1 MTPGARVAAAI
12 ELLDQIAAGAPAEK
26 ALTNWARANRYAGS
40 KDRAAVR
47 DHVFDALRCWRSAA
61 WEGGAETGR
70 GRMIGLLRMN
80 GADLDALF
88 SGVGHAPSPLTAE
101 ERTGPDTAPPPAVKS
116 DLQDWVFCLLNKS
129 IPGEA
134 ETLGDLQRARAPVF
148 LRVLTERASLAEAQR
163 QLAEEEIAAV
173 PVPGVAT
180 ALEVVQNARRV
191 QHSAPYLSGL
201 VELQDASAQAL
212 CLDLPMTDGA
222 RVMDYCAGGGG
233 KILALA
239 DRAGITGYAHD
250 AAPQRM
256 ADLPARAARAGAQIT
271 TLSDPAAATP
281 YDLVLCDAPCSGSG
295 TWRRTP
301 EAKWRLSAGDLD
313 RFAVLQGGILD
324 DACQLVAPGGH
335 LAYAT
340 CSLFAQ
346 ENDDVVSDFRA
357 RHPEWRLIRSHSWM
371 PGPRGDG
378 FFMALLRRD

>member
-26 ALTNWARANRYAGS
+26 VLTNWARANRYAGS

-70 GRMIGLLRMN
+70 ARMIGLLRMN

-101 ERTGPDTAPPPAVKS
+101 ERISPDTAPQPAVKS
-116 DLQDWVFCLLNKS
+116 DLQDWVFDLLNKN

-134 ETLGDLQRARAPVF
+134 ENLGNLQRARAPVF
-148 LRVLTERASLAEAQR
+148 LRVLTARASLAEAQR

-212 CLDLPMTDGA
+212 CLDLPLTDGA

-239 DRAGITGYAHD
+239 DRAGICGYAHD
-250 AAPQRM
+250 VAPQRM

-271 TLSDPAAATP
+271 TISEPASAAP

-301 EAKWRLSAGDLD
+301 EAKWRLTPADLD
-313 RFAVLQGGILD
+313 RFAAVQGGILD

-340 CSLFAQ
+340 CSLFAK

-357 RHPEWRLIRSHSWM
+357 RHPEWRLFRSHSWQ

-378 FFMALLRRD
+378 FFMALLCRD